1 MGYILWGGNNYMRIC
16 HVCLKPRSDED
27 FPSAGKS
34 KLLDNVCSDC
44 QPSTQVKKKRIKTKK
59 KRGY

>member
-1 MGYILWGGNNYMRIC
+1 MKVCY
-16 HVCLKPRSDED
+16 VCLKPKED
-27 FPSAGKS
+27 DRFPKAGKNNKIKIS
-34 KLLDNVCSDC
+34 KVDNVCSDC